1 MRDAAFPLNSVLP
14 ASVIVLFSI
23 IPSRAE
29 GRGLDID
36 LAPAPAPDKGAPL
49 SAGALRDKA
58 LLPAEIGGI
67 LGAYFFVVILIFAT
81 LFLAGRRLRRVQEEA
96 AKSKDV
102 EMLTAFPTNAQYYP
116 SPISALSGGQTAT
129 NFAWPSPEK
138 NEPHPYIFPTQNA
151 SPISPPESAVDA
163 KTLEVDKQHL
173 EQGLADLYAHVMEQE
188 EAKARGQN
196 IADMPRPHP
205 PPSIS
210 PQRGN
215 TSSSSKRRLEK
226 PNPINLKAPETSHS
240 RSSSLISSIK
250 SPKRKGIRGMK
261 ISSPIPTP
269 LSATF
274 PAHYASDEE
283 PLTPRHYHHPPPP
296 PVPKDTPYMRNQESF
311 TSQAYMSHSRN
322 ASSVNTAHNPSP
334 VSPTRSIAEQM
345 STLSMRPPPNNRSIA
360 TSRPPNLMIP
370 GSAANLHPVNNN
382 TASNPT
388 RQLPFRAFDPPPGL
402 SSPSFSQS
410 TKTTVLE
417 RTTPLSPGLKTPWT
431 AGAVPYTPYQP
442 FTPLVPVTPR
452 LVTREDR
459 KAMKRMEPKSPVMEM
474 VASEEELW
482 DGGY

>member
-1 MRDAAFPLNSVLP
+1 MLPHVLLFIHLALNMRVAPLNLALP
-14 ASVIVLFSI
+14 ASVI
-23 IPSRAE
+23 SRTGSVIK
-29 GRGLDID
+29 GREQ
-36 LAPAPAPDKGAPL
+36 PAPPPPTPPL
-49 SAGALRDKA
+49 SAA
-58 LLPAEIGGI
+58 LPAIGGI
-67 LGAYFFVVILIFAT
+67 FGAYVFLVILLCTT
-81 LFLAGRRLRRVQEEA
+81 LFLAGRRLRRVHEEA
-96 AKSKDV
+96 AKLRDV
-102 EMLTAFPTNAQYYP
+102 EMLTTFPTNSQYYP
-116 SPISALSGGQTAT
+116 SPISALSGGQTAK
-129 NFAWPSPEK
+129 NFSLPSPEK

-151 SPISPPESAVDA
+151 SPISPPDSAVDA

-188 EAKARGQN
+188 EAKSRGQN
-196 IADMPRPHP
+196 IADMPKPYP

-210 PQRGN
+210 PQRGKA
-215 TSSSSKRRLEK
+215 SSSSKRRLEK

-250 SPKRKGIRGMK
+250 SPKRKGVRGMK

-296 PVPKDTPYMRNQESF
+296 PLPKDTPYMRNQESF
-311 TSQAYMSHSRN
+311 TGQPYMSHSRN
-322 ASSVNTAHNPSP
+322 TSSVNTAHNPSP
-334 VSPTRSIAEQM
+334 VSPTLSIAEQM
-345 STLSMRPPPNNRSIA
+345 STLSMHPAPNNRSIA

-370 GSAANLHPVNNN
+370 GPVVNAHPVNTN
-382 TASNPT
+382 TASNPS
-388 RQLPFRAFDPPPGL
+388 RQLPFRAYDPPPGL